1 MLERDLLRGQELENT
16 RRRTG
21 LDGHRGRLYTA
32 SVFDCRHRPVR
43 LPDPLA
49 AELAAAYR
57 EPGRAYHD
65 LTHVAELLDWFDR
78 VADEAGWQRPAEVYL
93 AILFHDAIYQP
104 GAKDNEARSA
114 AWARSAD
121 LGGAAVDRERVAQL
135 IELTAKHG
143 HVDAADADA
152 ALFLDADMAILGA
165 APERF
170 RAYDAAIA
178 REYQHVPADA
188 FRAGRRAFLAGLV
201 QKPRIYLSDYFH
213 ARLDA
218 QARENLQRALAA

>member
-21 LDGHRGRLYTA
+21 LDGHRRRLYTA
-32 SVFDCRHRPVR
+32 SVFDCRHQPLR
-43 LPDPLA
+43 LPDPLV
-49 AELAAAYR
+49 AELGAAYA
-57 EPGRAYHD
+57 EPQRAYHD
-65 LTHVAELLDWFDR
+65 GTHIRELLDWFDR
-78 VADEAGWQRPAEVYL
+78 VAGEVGWRQPAEVYL

-114 AWARSAD
+114 AWARRAD
-121 LGGAAVDRERVAQL
+121 LGAVTVDRERVVQL

-152 ALFLDADMAILGA
+152 ALFLDADMAIVGA
-165 APERF
+165 APARF

-188 FRAGRRAFLAGLV
+188 FRAGRRAFLQGLLR
-201 QKPRIYLSDYFH
+201 KPRIYLSDYFH

-218 QARENLQRALAA
+218 QARLNLERALAA